1 MRYLKSPLLYIWV
14 PILSLVAGLVLSVFN
29 AASLPHRDVDFVPT
43 PHEVVDKMLE
53 LAEVKKDDLVYDLG
67 CGDGRIVVA
76 AAQKYGCRAVGID
89 IDPECVK
96 QSLAAVKR
104 NNVGHLVRIEQA
116 DIFTADLSKADV
128 VALYLL
134 PNLNSRLIPQ
144 FEKMKPGSRIVSHQW
159 GMKGIKP
166 KAVVQIKTSE
176 PRERTIY
183 LWTTPLQR
191 E

>member
-1 MRYLKSPLLYIWV
+1 MRYLKSPVLYLWV
-14 PILSLVAGLVLSVFN
+14 PFLGIVAGFVLSVFN
-29 AASLPHRDVDFVPT
+29 VVSLPRRDVDFVPT
-43 PHEVVDKMLE
+43 PPEVVDKMLE
-53 LAEVKKDDLVYDLG
+53 LAEVKKEDVVYDLG

-76 AAQKYGCRAVGID
+76 AAKKYGCRAVGID

-96 QSLAAVKR
+96 QSRAAVAR

-116 DIFTADLSKADV
+116 DIFTVDLSGADV

-134 PNLNSRLIPQ
+134 PNLNTRLIPQ
-144 FEKMKPGSRIVSHQW
+144 FEKMKPGSRIVSHAW

-176 PRERTIY
+176 PRERSIY
-183 LWTTPLQR
+183 LWTTPLQK